1 MRTNYVAPGDNLFS
15 KIYTDKAKSVRIP
28 PELDVPLHPSPQ
40 PSESYCICWTGQGLQ
55 PGVCDQCLS
64 WC

>member
-1 MRTNYVAPGDNLFS
+1 MRTNAPGDNLFS

-28 PELDVPLHPSPQ
+28 LELDVPPHPSPQ
-40 PSESYCICWTGQGLQ
+40 PSERNGVCGTGQVLQ
-55 PGVCDQCLS
+55 PGLCDACLS